1 MGVVKEFKQ
10 FAVKGNVTE
19 LAFAVIIGAAF
30 GKIVDSLVKDVIM
43 PPLGLLTGG
52 VDFSNHFLTLKGQK
66 FATLAEAQAA
76 GAVTLNYGTF
86 LNTIVSF
93 LIIGMV
99 VFFIVK
105 RMNASKKKEEEVP
118 APATTRACPECLSDI
133 PIDAKRCR
141 YCSSAVSAPSPAAV
155 G

>member
-1 MGVVKEFKQ
+1 MGFVKEFKQ
-10 FAVKGNVTE
+10 FAVKGNVME

-30 GKIVDSLVKDVIM
+30 GKIVDSLVKDLIM
-43 PPLGLLTGG
+43 PPLGLLMGG
-52 VDFSNHFLTLKGQK
+52 VDFTNHFVTLKGEK

-93 LIIGMV
+93 LIIGLV
-99 VFFIVK
+99 VFMIVK
-105 RMNASKKKEEEVP
+105 RLNKKQEEAP
-118 APATTRACPECLSDI
+118 APTTRPCPECLSDI
-133 PIDAKRCR
+133 PLEAKRCKF
-141 YCSSAVSAPSPAAV
+141 CAVSVSAPSPAAV